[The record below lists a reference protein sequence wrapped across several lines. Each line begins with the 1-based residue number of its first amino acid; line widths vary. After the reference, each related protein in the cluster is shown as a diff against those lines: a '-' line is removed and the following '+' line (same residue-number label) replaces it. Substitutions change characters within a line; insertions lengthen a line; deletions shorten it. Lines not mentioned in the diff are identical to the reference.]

1 MKKAFGTVLVAVG
14 MVGSMMFMSC
24 GAKKDVQLGKTGKPR
39 VTFMLIDYD
48 GSPLTGEHAPEVVE
62 KMTEYTNT
70 DVEFTFVAHD
80 SYEEKVGLAL
90 ATPSD
95 MPMILFAQK
104 LNLGLIDAA
113 KAGAFWDLNEFLWDE
128 SKYPNLSK
136 ANRNVCQSL
145 TVDGKLVGIYKAR
158 DIGRQGFA
166 YRTDWAEKLG
176 LSEPKTIDDVY
187 NMMKAFTEKD
197 PDGNGIRDTY
207 GLAMCKYTGPFDI
220 IQTWFGAGNGW
231 IEKNGKLVPSH
242 TTAEYKQALDWLR
255 KMYEEKLIA
264 PDWAVR
270 GTETWQD
277 QVKKGEAGIFVDVM
291 DGSRRIWDYFV
302 NNNIPSVSK
311 PGETAAMTLVGQING
326 KTMATAGYNGFLLI
340 TKAAKTKDQVEA
352 CLHYLDKM
360 CDDEMLI
367 LAGYGLEGIN
377 YEIDGDGFL
386 IDTDVKNPSA
396 AKAYSALNQTQCFI
410 PKQLTAAKPSVKQ
423 TQRKYK
429 ELEVIANNEKYA
441 VFNPALSY
449 LTNSASYAENG
460 GILDQLLAD
469 ARTQYIC
476 GQIDEAGLATAFERW
491 EAVGGTKVIAEIN
504 EQYKANKK

>member
-1 MKKAFGTVLVAVG
+1 MKKLIGKAVVAAG
-14 MVGSMMFMSC
+14 ILGSFAFMSC
-24 GAKKDVQLGKTGKPR
+24 GSKNGMQLGKTGKPK

-48 GSPLTGEHAPEVVE
+48 GSPLTGEHAPEVVD

-90 ATPSD
+90 ASPSD
-95 MPMILFAQK
+95 MPMIMYSQK

-128 SKYPNLSK
+128 TKYPNLSK
-136 ANRNVCQSL
+136 ANEEVCKSL
-145 TVDGKLVGIYKAR
+145 TVDGQLVGLYKAR
-158 DIGRQGFA
+158 DIGRMGLA

-176 LSEPKTIDDVY
+176 IPEPKTVEDVY

-197 PDGNGIRDTY
+197 PDGNGLRDTY

-220 IQTWFGAGNGW
+220 MQTWFGAGNGW
-231 IEKNGKLVPSH
+231 VEKDGKLVPSH
-242 TTAEYKQALDWLR
+242 KTSEYKTALDWMR

-277 QVKKGEAGIFVDVM
+277 QVKKGEAGIFIDVI
-291 DGSRRIWDYFV
+291 DGARRIWDYMV
-302 NNNIPSVSK
+302 NNNIPSVAK
-311 PGETAAMTLVGQING
+311 EGELAGMTLVGAING
-326 KTMATAGYNGFLLI
+326 KTQATAGYNGFLLI
-340 TKAAKTKDQVEA
+340 TKAAKTREQVEA

-367 LAGYGLEGIN
+367 LAGYGLKDIN
-377 YEIDGDGFL
+377 YEIDSEGFL
-386 IDTDVKNPSA
+386 VDTDQKDPSM
-396 AKAYSALNQTQCFI
+396 AKSYSALNQTQCFI
-410 PKQLTAAKPSVKQ
+410 PKQLVAAKPAIKQ
-423 TQRKYK
+423 TERKYK
-429 ELEVIANNEKYA
+429 ELEVIADNAQYA

-449 LTNSASYAENG
+449 LTNSESYAQNG
-460 GILDQLLAD
+460 AILDQLLSD

-476 GQIDEAGLATAFERW
+476 GQIDEKGLNDAFARW
-491 EAVGGTKVIAEIN
+491 EAVGGSKVVEEVNA
-504 EQYKANKK
+504 QYQANKK